1 MLHLEGLRKRVIKY
15 YFIMIIIKVALFEGL
30 FMFYLQNYYYNSAKQ
45 SLISQATYTMD
56 IYDGVGMEST
66 SFENKVHNIFEK
78 GQVSNNT
85 NFTVEFIDKNKNVI
99 LDKYGIKTN
108 EKYEYEDVNR
118 ALRGNNTLTPYTY
131 NISGTNEHV
140 MSISVPLRVNNQ
152 IEGVVRYSLSLKS
165 IDNTVI
171 KLVCFFILAGVIIL
185 IIALLLSLKFAESLI
200 RPLKNLKQF
209 ANELAQGNYNIK
221 LKKEE
226 LHNDEIADL
235 VRTFEHMAVE
245 IDKSRKL
252 KEEFISSVSHELRTP
267 LTSIKGWSETL
278 GYEGIGKEEL
288 DLGLGIIQDETER
301 MISLVEDLL
310 DFSRLSSD
318 RIRLQIDMVDV
329 RKLAKG
335 VVAQLTV
342 KANEKNITL
351 LTEFKTEDIV
361 DIQGDKNRLRQVLIN
376 LVQNAIKFTSEGGYI
391 VVIVSQGEEFTT
403 FTVTDNGVGIKKE
416 NLTKVLDKFFQE
428 DYNKAGSGLG
438 LAISNEI
445 VKLHGG
451 KMIIESEKNVG
462 TTITFT
468 LKNKIIESI

>member
-15 YFIMIIIKVALFEGL
+15 YFIMIIITVALFEGL

-56 IYDGVGMEST
+56 IYDGVGMESM

>member
-1 MLHLEGLRKRVIKY
+1 
-15 YFIMIIIKVALFEGL
+15 
-30 FMFYLQNYYYNSAKQ
+30 
-45 SLISQATYTMD
+45 
-56 IYDGVGMEST
+56 
-66 SFENKVHNIFEK
+66 
-78 GQVSNNT
+78 
-85 NFTVEFIDKNKNVI
+85 
-99 LDKYGIKTN
+99 
-108 EKYEYEDVNR
+108 
-118 ALRGNNTLTPYTY
+118 
-131 NISGTNEHV
+131 

-278 GYEGIGKEEL
+278 GYEGISREEL

>member
-15 YFIMIIIKVALFEGL
+15 YFIMIIITVALFEGL

-468 LKNKIIESI
+468 LKNKIIETI

>member
-15 YFIMIIIKVALFEGL
+15 YFIMIIITVALFEGL
-30 FMFYLQNYYYNSAKQ
+30 FMFYIQNYYYNSAKQ